1 MSNIESNLNRIS
13 HDLTQMNSNFEQLI
27 NQSEKITSEL
37 QAINSSVKIGNM
49 IQAISAY
56 QLWRINRKINN

>member
-1 MSNIESNLNRIS
+1 
-13 HDLTQMNSNFEQLI
+13 MNSNFEQLN

-49 IQAISAY
+49 IQVISAF